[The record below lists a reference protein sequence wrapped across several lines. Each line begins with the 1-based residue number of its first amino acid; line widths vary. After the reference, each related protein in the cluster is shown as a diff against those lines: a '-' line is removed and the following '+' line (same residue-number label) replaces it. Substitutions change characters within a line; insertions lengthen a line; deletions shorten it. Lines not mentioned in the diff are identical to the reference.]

1 MILLQVLHL
10 IAGICHIAQSITVT
24 VLTSRRK
31 RIPQYDITLPTS
43 YEKTSSKTNCS
54 YLQWL
59 VPMFSLLSAA
69 NHLIAVVF
77 YTNSNYITL
86 LSVSFTAVGW
96 RWIEYTFSA
105 SIMIWIIAQ
114 LSGISNIFVLFSLV
128 NSNVLLQFT
137 GYLIE
142 STGDNNYLFT
152 TLGYFLFITTW
163 IPIICTFI
171 VSLCRAKKKPACYI
185 YCIVFGQL
193 FLFLTFGLVSTISL
207 YYLKRGNDDRATI
220 IKWREISYIILSITA
235 KTLLTWLVYGGVIN
249 AKETSKKII

>member
-1 MILLQVLHL
+1 MVLLQILHL

-43 YEKTSSKTNCS
+43 YQKTSSKTDCS

-59 VPMFSLLSAA
+59 VPIFSLLSAA
-69 NHLIAVVF
+69 NHLIAVFF
-77 YTNSNYITL
+77 YQDYITL
-86 LSVSFTAVGW
+86 LSVSFGAVCW

-114 LSGISNIFVLFSLV
+114 LSGISNIFVLCSLV
-128 NSNVLLQFT
+128 NSNVLLQLA
-137 GYLIE
+137 GYVIE
-142 STGDNNYLFT
+142 STGDNNYLYT
-152 TLGYFLFITTW
+152 MLGYFLFITTW

-171 VSLCRAKKKPACYI
+171 VSLCRAKEKPACYI
-185 YCIVFGQL
+185 YFIVFSQL

-207 YYLKRGNDDRATI
+207 YHLKKGDDDRATI
-220 IKWREISYIILSITA
+220 IKWREISYIILSLVA
-235 KTLLTWLVYGGVIN
+235 KTFLTWLVFGGVIN